1 MGDREAL
8 ERHFAAGRAPRGHVM
23 FTLENADR
31 LAGDQV
37 FLREKMQALTKAL
50 RYEERVICLAVLTC
64 FLFRTFTVD
73 DQQQLHRRR
82 ISLIL
87 TSAFVDTTD
96 HLLTTSELLLN
107 VSNPCEGSHHFKW
120 EEVITSSLSKPLCS
134 SNVVQLLH
142 VHFQGAKGGIKG
154 RTCLITV

>member
-1 MGDREAL
+1 
-8 ERHFAAGRAPRGHVM
+8 
-23 FTLENADR
+23 
-31 LAGDQV
+31 
-37 FLREKMQALTKAL
+37 MQATTDGL
-50 RYEERVICLAVLTC
+50 RYEENVICLAVLTC

-107 VSNPCEGSHHFKW
+107 VCNPCEGSHHFNW

-142 VHFQGAKGGIKG
+142 VLGAKGGIKG
-154 RTCLITV
+154 KTCLITVLSGGEKVVGD